1 MRRSRKFF
9 STNGMIIRLID
20 VVMLLLFG
28 FISISQIS
36 RKSMI
41 ALPRSV
47 SVPPAV
53 PDREEIVF
61 IGVLPDGTF
70 LVENETRSIIDPAM
84 LQIYLRQTQARLAVQ
99 KTNMRVRIRANWD
112 VSMSHVFKAVASCD
126 ALKLPAGLDV
136 IRAHQSR

>member
-1 MRRSRKFF
+1 
-9 STNGMIIRLID
+9 
-20 VVMLLLFG
+20 MLLLFG

-36 RKSMI
+36 RKSII
-41 ALPRSV
+41 ALPRSA
-47 SVPPAV
+47 SVQPAV

-70 LVENETRSIIDPAM
+70 LVENETRSIVEPAV
-84 LQIYLRQTQARLAVQ
+84 LQIYLRQTQARLAAQ

-126 ALKLPAGLDV
+126 ALKLPTGLDV
-136 IRAHQSR
+136 IRASASR